1 MSTTLEGT
9 LSKWT
14 NVMKGWQYRFFVLD
28 ENAGLLSYYTS
39 KEKMMKGVRRGC
51 VRLKDAV
58 IGIDDQEDNTFT
70 ITVDHKTFHFQA
82 QHSEE
87 REKWV
92 RRLEDTIRRHAN
104 RSRLWDNQSTFYLGG
119 YQKDVVGNKR
129 ANHLELLGRRV
140 SEADAYLQLIIEQTN
155 KINARIENITDAEEK
170 AKCKAL
176 QDNANA
182 MLDHIKHSIVSLQI
196 AKNMAHPING
206 IYNGPIIASTDSNSA
221 TASPT
226 STNAATSVGATT
238 ASKVA
243 PLNSAADATASGKL
257 DASGGEEEEDSTTEN
272 GLLPQTLPR
281 AAADVHELEQQCS
294 QYKQQQLAEQQ
305 YQQLRFRYQYS
316 HQYNNKN
323 VGMSGPIATSIDI
336 VDIIADGIAYGTAA
350 DIATAAFG
358 ATTAPLAV
366 DVPETSY
373 SSSED
378 EEDFYDANDDPFTSM
393 GNSPSYA
400 TRGFS
405 VETTSPTYE
414 NAPETQP
421 QKGSA
426 SVDASAKSSI
436 VDRLDDYQTALTTV
450 AETLPAGTPTSATAS
465 TTQPLSS
472 AKTFQKYGDD
482 DGSIDY
488 DALYEEEEDSTISME
503 AHGSMISHLISQVK
517 IGMDLTKVVLPTFIL
532 ERRSLLEMYADYF
545 AHPDLFLRIA
555 EMESPRERIVETCRW
570 YLSAYHAGRKS
581 AVAKKPYNPIL
592 GEVFQCYWDL
602 PGETPDEQV
611 VKDGPVPWCHRN
623 QLTFLAEQVSH
634 HPPISAFYAEHV
646 NKKITFSAHVWTKS
660 KFLGLSIGVHNI
672 GEGIVTLVDHSEE
685 YIVTFPNG
693 YGRSILTVPWI
704 ELGGTVEIRCPQT
717 GYHAT
722 IEFLTKP
729 FYGGKRN
736 KVTAEIYAPNEKK
749 PFVSIAGEWSG
760 LMEAK
765 WHDKNKTE
773 VFVDVNR
780 IPIFK
785 KQVRP
790 IVEQEEYESRRVWKE
805 VTAGLKFNDIEKAT
819 NAKCAVEQIQRDE
832 AKNRKDTETQWE
844 HKYFRPVGDNWIY
857 AKPLSQRV
865 YQQEKESKR

>member
-1 MSTTLEGT
+1 MANTTATVSSSFTHIASGTMEGT

-92 RRLEDTIRRHAN
+92 RRLEDTIQRHAN
-104 RSRLWDNQSTFYLGG
+104 RSRMWENQSAFYLGG
-119 YQKDVVGNKR
+119 YNKDLTSRR
-129 ANHLELLGRRV
+129 ANYLEIFGRRV
-140 SEADAYLQLIIEQTN
+140 SEADAYLQLMIEQTN
-155 KINARIENITDAEEK
+155 TIERRINDIADPDEK
-170 AKCKAL
+170 TKCKVL
-176 QDNANA
+176 QDNASA

-206 IYNGPIIASTDSNSA
+206 IYNGPTNVSTKNNLETSVTA
-221 TASPT
+221 TPT
-226 STNAATSVGATT
+226 SLASLNILKSGLGEDEDDSVTDN
-238 ASKVA
+238 
-243 PLNSAADATASGKL
+243 L
-257 DASGGEEEEDSTTEN
+257 
-272 GLLPQTLPR
+272 
-281 AAADVHELEQQCS
+281 
-294 QYKQQQLAEQQ
+294 
-305 YQQLRFRYQYS
+305 
-316 HQYNNKN
+316 
-323 VGMSGPIATSIDI
+323 
-336 VDIIADGIAYGTAA
+336 
-350 DIATAAFG
+350 
-358 ATTAPLAV
+358 TTAPLAMV
-366 DVPETSY
+366 VVPETSY
-373 SSSED
+373 SSSEG
-378 EEDFYDANDDPFTSM
+378 EEDFYDANDDPFTSIAS
-393 GNSPSYA
+393 SPVGCA

-405 VETTSPTYE
+405 VDTSPPVE
-414 NAPETQP
+414 EKPPEINFSTTTA
-421 QKGSA
+421 A
-426 SVDASAKSSI
+426 STANVPTSSSPS
-436 VDRLDDYQTALTTV
+436 VPEQDEYQTASSTFSDFGSGVGAGSGGGGVGGGGSGITN
-450 AETLPAGTPTSATAS
+450 AAANAGTGSRGS
-465 TTQPLSS
+465 YSGDGSVVMGSKNSS
-472 AKTFQKYGDD
+472 LRD
-482 DGSIDY
+482 SIDY
-488 DALYEEEEDSTISME
+488 DALYEEEEDSSISME
-503 AHGSMISHLISQVK
+503 AHGSMISHLLSQVK

-545 AHPDLFLRIA
+545 AHPDLFLKIA
-555 EMESPRERIVETCRW
+555 DLDNPKDRIVQVCRW

-592 GEVFQCYWDL
+592 GEIFQCYWDF
-602 PGETPDEQV
+602 PGESSEEEKVT
-611 VKDGPVPWCHRN
+611 DGPVPWCRRN

-634 HPPISAFYAEHV
+634 HPPISAFYAEHY

-660 KFLGLSIGVHNI
+660 KFLGLSVGVHNI
-672 GEGIVTLVDHSEE
+672 GEGVVTLVDYGEE

-704 ELGGTVEIRCPQT
+704 ELGGSVEIKCPQT
-717 GYHAT
+717 GYYANV
-722 IEFLTKP
+722 EFLTKP

-736 KVTAEIYAPNEKK
+736 KVTAEIYSPNEKK

-765 WHDKNKTE
+765 WHDTNKTE

-819 NAKCAVEQIQRDE
+819 NAKCKVEQIQRDE
-832 AKNRKDTETQWE
+832 AKARKETEISWD
-844 HKYFRPVGDNWIY
+844 HKYFTAVGENWIY
-857 AKPLSQRV
+857 TKPLSQRL
-865 YQQEKESKR
+865 YLQEKEGQR